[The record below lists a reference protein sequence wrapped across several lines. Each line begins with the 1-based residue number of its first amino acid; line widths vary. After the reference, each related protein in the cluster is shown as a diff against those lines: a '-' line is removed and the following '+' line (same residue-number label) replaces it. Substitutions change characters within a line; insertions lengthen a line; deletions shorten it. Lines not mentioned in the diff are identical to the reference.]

1 MQGSAET
8 GVSFV
13 VTVYNKA
20 PWLAGVCRQIGAQ
33 RGGFDREYIFVDDGS
48 TDNSMDIVAQA
59 TAGWENVTIHRQA
72 NAGVSAATNAGIQLA
87 RLPFLKLV
95 DADDLLHADAT
106 RHLLNALESAPE
118 AVVAYGKAEFYDTL
132 ADVDLAGCNS
142 QPLAEIIRDPTQ
154 RSIRSTPFNPSMALV
169 RRDAAEQAGGCDE
182 RLRAAQDLTL
192 SLRLSLLG
200 PFVSLSVPV
209 AFIPRN
215 VPGRVGAEQNRQL
228 QRVNQALA
236 LFLEDHPELPWHLK
250 QLACRRAA
258 GRAWKYV
265 HRDTGASALSSR
277 YFWYQMR
284 SYLPVLGSPA
294 DFIRKCTDGFD
305 LEG

>member
-20 PWLAGVCRQIGAQ
+20 PWLADVCRQIGAQ
-33 RGGFDREYIFVDDGS
+33 RGSFEREYIFVDDGS
-48 TDNSMDIVAQA
+48 TDNSMEIVAEA

-72 NAGVSAATNAGIQLA
+72 NAGAAAATNAGMRRA

-106 RHLLNALESAPE
+106 RHLLTALQSVPE
-118 AVVAYGKAEFYDTL
+118 AVVAYGRAEFYDTL
-132 ADVDLAGCNS
+132 ADVDLAGCLT
-142 QPLAEIIRDPTQ
+142 QPLAEIIRDPTR

-169 RRDAAEQAGGCDE
+169 RRDAAEQAGGCEE
-182 RLRAAQDLTL
+182 RLWAAQDLTL
-192 SLRLSLLG
+192 SLRVSLLG
-200 PFVSLSVPV
+200 PFVSLSAPV

-215 VPGRVGAEQNRQL
+215 VPCRVGAEQNRQL

-236 LFLEDHPELPWHLK
+236 LFLQDHPGLSWHLK
-250 QLACRRAA
+250 QFACRRAA

-265 HRDTGASALSSR
+265 HRATGANALSSR
-277 YFWYQMR
+277 YFWYRMR
-284 SYLPVLGSPA
+284 SYLPFYGSHG